1 MNTLGKIIK
10 KVIFGI
16 IICFACFSVHISP
29 VFAEPV
35 LVAESLIDENEREY
49 RKNLNEQQQDVQNNQ
64 NNQAQNNN
72 GQNSNCVDTIIL
84 DGVCS
89 ATDIL
94 VLVVDIMSI
103 GIGILGVIGIVW
115 AGTLY
120 LTAGGD
126 PNKVQ
131 KAKTRLFEIVIGLAV
146 YVVIY
151 ALLRFLLPGFN
162 GIQ

>member
-1 MNTLGKIIK
+1 MNILGKAIK
-10 KVIFGI
+10 KICLGI
-16 IICFACFSVHISP
+16 IICFACFSTQISP
-29 VFAEPV
+29 IFTAPASALGADFA
-35 LVAESLIDENEREY
+35 DEDREN
-49 RKNLNEQQQDVQNNQ
+49 RKKIAAQQQNVQNN
-64 NNQAQNNN
+64 QNNN